1 MSTPTFLGPLIGKG
15 VGQCELVNAERG
27 SVLAS
32 QVEPAFDSTTRK
44 KGLLGRDSIPD
55 DYALIIAPCSAVHTF
70 GMRTPLDLVFV
81 AKNGTITKTCRGV
94 QPWRMAGSMR
104 AHAVVEAAPG
114 FIDRHEIVPG
124 ETVALRETANSGRPA
139 EATPLLGLTPVAEPR
154 ATPARLTTRKR
165 VTLADI
171 IARKTPLAWFEAVAI
186 VQELCETVLERGP
199 ADDLRV
205 PELKHITLTA
215 EGNVTLLSEGPSGH
229 SPVQRAGLVL
239 LALTPEE
246 QLPMQLRLLTL
257 EEVSPRP
264 RLSSLKDL
272 HRELEFFERP
282 DRQSIVREVY
292 ERFQLQ
298 SSPAAVESA
307 VPAPL
312 LEPPPPKRHHRWWKG
327 RSVWVGS
334 VIVLLSLAA
343 AALVWAW
350 PRPEGQWL
358 RTNASQLTQASLD
371 AGRKA
376 VQAVRNEM
384 KSAKWQLGSRPRGPE
399 PSVLVLADSGP
410 SGPPARQD
418 ITLEGGVPAPAV
430 PPFELPKTPLSGAPE
445 PVPARP
451 VPGVETPG
459 PAVEPGTIFSAA
471 NSGVVP
477 PRLIRPSSTRAPQP
491 GTAVAALPE
500 VELLVSASGEV
511 ESVKLVSPGQAT
523 QPGMQLSAI
532 KAWRYEPAT
541 LGGQPVR
548 YRLRVRLPLQ

>member
-124 ETVALRETANSGRPA
+124 ETVALRETASSGRPA
-139 EATPLLGLTPVAEPR
+139 EATPLLGLMPVAEPR

-171 IARKTPLAWFEAVAI
+171 IARKTPLAWFETVAV
-186 VQELCETVLERGP
+186 VQELCETVLKRGP

-292 ERFQLQ
+292 RAF
-298 SSPAAVESA
+298 PASIQ
-307 VPAPL
+307 PCG
-312 LEPPPPKRHHRWWKG
+312 G
-327 RSVWVGS
+327 R
-334 VIVLLSLAA
+334 IRRTRTTPRAA
-343 AALVWAW
+343 AAEAAPSVVDGQERLGRERDCPAEPGGCRVGVGLAA
-350 PRPEGQWL
+350 PRRAVVEDECQPDEAGLAGRGPKGGPGRSQRDEVREVAARIQTTGARALRAGARGRGTSQAARERPEHH
-358 RTNASQLTQASLD
+358 
-371 AGRKA
+371 AGR
-376 VQAVRNEM
+376 RGFRTGG
-384 KSAKWQLGSRPRGPE
+384 SA
-399 PSVLVLADSGP
+399 
-410 SGPPARQD
+410 
-418 ITLEGGVPAPAV
+418 
-430 PPFELPKTPLSGAPE
+430 LPTGEVVTERRAGA
-445 PVPARP
+445 
-451 VPGVETPG
+451 
-459 PAVEPGTIFSAA
+459 
-471 NSGVVP
+471 
-477 PRLIRPSSTRAPQP
+477 STRAA
-491 GTAVAALPE
+491 GT
-500 VELLVSASGEV
+500 
-511 ESVKLVSPGQAT
+511 
-523 QPGMQLSAI
+523 
-532 KAWRYEPAT
+532 WC
-541 LGGQPVR
+541 
-548 YRLRVRLPLQ
+548 

>member
-32 QVEPAFDSTTRK
+32 HVEPAFDSKTRT

-55 DYALIIAPCSAVHTF
+55 DYAMIIAPCSAVHTF

-94 QPWRMAGSMR
+94 QPWRMAGSLR

-124 ETVALRETANSGRPA
+124 EMVALREIPNSQRPM
-139 EATPLLGLTPVAEPR
+139 EAMPIPGSTHRAEPG
-154 ATPARLTTRKR
+154 AAPARRTTRRR
-165 VTLADI
+165 VTLADL
-171 IARKTPLAWFEAVAI
+171 IARKTPLAWFEAVAV
-186 VQELCETVLERGP
+186 VQELCETVLAREP
-199 ADDLRV
+199 ANDPRV
-205 PELKHITLTA
+205 PELKHIVLTA

-264 RLSSLKDL
+264 KLSSLKDL

-298 SSPAAVESA
+298 SSAAAVESA

-312 LEPPPPKRHHRWWKG
+312 LEPPPVRRHGWWK
-327 RSVWVGS
+327 RKAVRAGS
-334 VIVLLSLAA
+334 AVLALVLLTAAAAWEWRRPEGERFRQPVAQFAESGAALARRAAAAASREFAVLRTKLGLTAAKPVAPPPVAIGGGRAAPAPVQPRAGIQAGLPARPQPVEPPAAAGTEPVPPAAGALNEPAPPPKPRDVLAA
-343 AALVWAW
+343 AEVFSAEDPLVA
-350 PRPEGQWL
+350 PPHLVRPAL
-358 RTNASQLTQASLD
+358 RTVPRSGTRMEDLPELENPDLGHGRSRERQASLP
-371 AGRKA
+371 
-376 VQAVRNEM
+376 RN
-384 KSAKWQLGSRPRGPE
+384 
-399 PSVLVLADSGP
+399 
-410 SGPPARQD
+410 
-418 ITLEGGVPAPAV
+418 
-430 PPFELPKTPLSGAPE
+430 GA
-445 PVPARP
+445 
-451 VPGVETPG
+451 
-459 PAVEPGTIFSAA
+459 EPGDDAE
-471 NSGVVP
+471 
-477 PRLIRPSSTRAPQP
+477 RR
-491 GTAVAALPE
+491 
-500 VELLVSASGEV
+500 
-511 ESVKLVSPGQAT
+511 
-523 QPGMQLSAI
+523 
-532 KAWRYEPAT
+532 
-541 LGGQPVR
+541 
-548 YRLRVRLPLQ
+548 

>member
-32 QVEPAFDSTTRK
+32 RVEPAFDSTTRK

-81 AKNGTITKTCRGV
+81 AKNGTVTKTCRGV

-114 FIDRHEIVPG
+114 FIDRHDIVPG
-124 ETVALRETANSGRPA
+124 ETVALRESANSGRPA
-139 EATPLLGLTPVAEPR
+139 DAAPLLGLTPVAEPR
-154 ATPARLTTRKR
+154 AAPARPTTRKR

-186 VQELCETVLERGP
+186 VQELCETIIAREP
-199 ADDLRV
+199 ANDLRV
-205 PELKHITLTA
+205 PELKHIVLTA
-215 EGNVTLLSEGPSGH
+215 DGNVTLLSEGPSGH

-246 QLPMQLRLLTL
+246 QLPMQLRLLSL

-282 DRQSIVREVY
+282 NRQSLVREVY

-307 VPAPL
+307 VPPPL
-312 LEPPPPKRHHRWWKG
+312 LEPPPPKRHHRWWTG
-327 RSVWVGS
+327 RSVWVGT
-334 VIVLLSLAA
+334 VIALMSLAA

-358 RTNASQLTQASLD
+358 RTNASQMTQTSLD

-376 VQAVRNEM
+376 VQAVRNEVT
-384 KSAKWQLGSRPRGPE
+384 SAKWQLVSRPQAPE

-418 ITLEGGVPAPAV
+418 IRLEGGVPAPAV
-430 PPFELPKTPLSGAPE
+430 PPFELPTTPLSGAPE
-445 PVPARP
+445 PVPAQP
-451 VPGVETPG
+451 VPGGETPG
-459 PAVEPGTIFSAA
+459 PAVEPGTIFFAA
-471 NSGVVP
+471 HSSVVP
-477 PRLIRPSSTRAPQP
+477 PRLIRPSSTTVPQP
-491 GTAVAALPE
+491 GTDLADLSE

-511 ESVKLVSPGQAT
+511 ESVKLLSSGKAT

-532 KAWRYEPAT
+532 KAWRYEPAN

-548 YRLRVRLPLQ
+548 YRLRVRLPIK

>member
-27 SVLAS
+27 FVLAS
-32 QVEPAFDSTTRK
+32 RVEPAFDSTTRK

-81 AKNGTITKTCRGV
+81 AKNGAVTKTCRGV
-94 QPWRMAGSMR
+94 PPWRMAGSMR

-124 ETVALRETANSGRPA
+124 ETVALRETADSGRSA
-139 EATPLLGLTPVAEPR
+139 EATPLPGSAPGAVPGTA
-154 ATPARLTTRKR
+154 PARRTTRKR

-171 IARKTPLAWFEAVAI
+171 ISRKTPLAWFEAVAV
-186 VQELCETVLERGP
+186 VQGLCETVLAREP
-199 ADDLRV
+199 ANDPRV
-205 PELKHITLTA
+205 PELKHIVLTA

-246 QLPMQLRLLTL
+246 ELPMQLRLLIL

-272 HRELEFFERP
+272 HCELEFFERP

-298 SSPAAVESA
+298 SSPAAVETA
-307 VPAPL
+307 VPPPL
-312 LEPPPPKRHHRWWKG
+312 LEPSPPKRHHRWWRG
-327 RSVWVGS
+327 RSVWVWAL
-334 VIVLLSLAA
+334 IVLLSMAS

-358 RTNASQLTQASLD
+358 RTNASQLTQSSLD

-376 VQAVRNEM
+376 VQAVRDEV
-384 KSAKWQLGSRPRGPE
+384 KSAKWKLGSGARGPE

-410 SGPPARQD
+410 SGPPVRED
-418 ITLEGGVPAPAV
+418 IRLEGGVAAPAV
-430 PPFELPKTPLSGAPE
+430 PPFELPEAPLSGAPQPLPAQ
-445 PVPARP
+445 PVF
-451 VPGVETPG
+451 GVETPG

-477 PRLIRPSSTRAPQP
+477 PRLIRPSSTKAPQP

-500 VELLVSASGEV
+500 VELLVSVSGEV
-511 ESVKLVSPGQAT
+511 ESVRLISRGRGT

-532 KAWRYEPAT
+532 KAWRYEAAT

-548 YRLRVRLPLQ
+548 YRLRVRLPAQ

>member
-124 ETVALRETANSGRPA
+124 ETVALRETASSGRPA
-139 EATPLLGLTPVAEPR
+139 EATPLLGLMPVAEPR

-171 IARKTPLAWFEAVAI
+171 IARKTPLAWFETVAV
-186 VQELCETVLERGP
+186 VQELCETVLKRGP

-327 RSVWVGS
+327 RTVWVGS
-334 VIVLLSLAA
+334 VIVLVSLAA

-358 RTNASQLTQASLD
+358 RTNASQMKQASLD

-376 VQAVRNEM
+376 AQAVRNEM

-399 PSVLVLADSGP
+399 PSVLVLADVGTFRAA
-410 SGPPARQD
+410 GPPEHHAR
-418 ITLEGGVPAPAV
+418 GRSSCAGRSAV
-430 PPFELPKTPLSGAPE
+430 RIAKDPIERRAGA
-445 PVPARP
+445 
-451 VPGVETPG
+451 
-459 PAVEPGTIFSAA
+459 
-471 NSGVVP
+471 
-477 PRLIRPSSTRAPQP
+477 STRAA
-491 GTAVAALPE
+491 GT
-500 VELLVSASGEV
+500 
-511 ESVKLVSPGQAT
+511 
-523 QPGMQLSAI
+523 
-532 KAWRYEPAT
+532 WC
-541 LGGQPVR
+541 
-548 YRLRVRLPLQ
+548 